1 MICGKMVNK
10 RKRTM
15 LGIISFIIA
24 IAGLVTCCLLMMRRY
39 RKRTVLNDGEAKMSE
54 AGITLDKVYDDLLD
68 FDSDDE
74 TPNNCNTEETL
85 VPAVMKLKGR
95 TFWTINKGIILSGA
109 TIILFAVGVATVSVL
124 GQSSYAE
131 RKQAEGA
138 NLKKEQSIEKAAD
151 EERKVLEEKRMIELS
166 KKLDSIDLH
175 VRQMRGNAKQA
186 NKNRTDKK

>member
-1 MICGKMVNK
+1 
-10 RKRTM
+10 M
-15 LGIISFIIA
+15 LGIISFIVV
-24 IAGLVTCCLLMMRRY
+24 IAGLVTGCLLMMRRH
-39 RKRTVLNDGEAKMSE
+39 RKRTTLKDGEVNRSE
-54 AGITLDKVYDDLLD
+54 ADITLDKVYDDLLD

-74 TPNNCNTEETL
+74 TPDKSNTEVTI

-124 GQSSYAE
+124 GQRSYAE